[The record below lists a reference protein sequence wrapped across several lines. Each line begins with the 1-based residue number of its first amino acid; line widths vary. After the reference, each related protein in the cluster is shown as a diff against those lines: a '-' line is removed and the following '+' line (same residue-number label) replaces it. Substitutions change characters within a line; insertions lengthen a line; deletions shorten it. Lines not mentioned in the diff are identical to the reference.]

1 MTTLPTLDG
10 SLQQILET
18 LAPIIGRLPRRVPG
32 TARVD
37 GRLLHYADLH
47 SFYHQCVQIL
57 GRGFY
62 DFRPATQ
69 APLIL
74 DCGAHVGIAS
84 AFFATRFPGARITAF
99 EADPKI
105 FTMLAKNVAALGLGN
120 VTPRHAAVWTDD
132 AGVRFAMSMDDSGH
146 VGDGGPAQVTVPSVR
161 LRDVIEAEP
170 PDLLK
175 LDVEGAEY
183 EILADC
189 ADVIGRVGRLIMEV
203 HRFGHESGSLPGIL
217 DILERAGLAYVL
229 ADLENASWLEPGE
242 RPPFPRL
249 ASDKFC
255 FSVFAWRPG
264 T

>member
-1 MTTLPTLDG
+1 MELNLEG
-10 SLQQILET
+10 SLQEILERLT
-18 LAPIIGRLPRRVPG
+18 PVIGKLPRRVPG
-32 TARVD
+32 KVKVD
-37 GRLLHYADLH
+37 GRVMHYADLH
-47 SFYHQCVQIL
+47 SFYHQCVQIM
-57 GRGFY
+57 GHGFY
-62 DFRPATQ
+62 DYRPTTD
-69 APLIL
+69 APYIL

-84 AFFATRFPGARITAF
+84 IFFATRFPGAHIEAY

-105 FTMLAKNVAALGLGN
+105 FTLLVKNVASLGLTN
-120 VTPRHAAVWTDD
+120 VAPRHGAVWTDE

-146 VGDGGPAQVTVPSVR
+146 VGDAGTGSVEVPSVR
-161 LRDVIEAEP
+161 LRDLIAQRP

-189 ADVIGRVGRLIMEV
+189 AEVLGSVNRLIMEV
-203 HRFGHESGSLPGIL
+203 HRFGHEAGTLPGIL
-217 DILERAGLAYVL
+217 EKVEAAGLSYVL

-242 RPPFPRL
+242 APPFPRL